1 MWEEG
6 EGREGMHASNS
17 SSSARSHHHH
27 HHHQLCQR
35 HYQIYQHSIRK
46 EAVNG
51 DGASESNVNAKNCG
65 KYRQEA

>member
-1 MWEEG
+1 MWEDS

-17 SSSARSHHHH
+17 SSLAHSHH

-35 HYQIYQHSIRK
+35 HYQIDQHSIRK

-51 DGASESNVNAKNCG
+51 DGASESNVNATNCG
-65 KYRQEA
+65 KL